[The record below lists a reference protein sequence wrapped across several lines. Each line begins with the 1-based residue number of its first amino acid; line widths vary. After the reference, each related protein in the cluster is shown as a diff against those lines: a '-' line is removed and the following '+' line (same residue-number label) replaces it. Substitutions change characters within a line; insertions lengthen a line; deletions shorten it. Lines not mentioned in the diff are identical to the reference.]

1 MKHKLYNRL
10 LSLALA
16 VGLVAGML
24 PGVTFAGAVD
34 SDATALQSQVE
45 QIAEPTEEPETVSE
59 ESSQAEATPTP
70 APESSQ
76 VEETPAPSQEP
87 EDDSSANTPQT
98 VNFSD
103 VAPFLPPVVGGE
115 SVQSQAMMMLAN
127 RVNTNQDNSES
138 EDSGLELSKDLL
150 KNDNGKYSIQLEAY
164 ATGEIK
170 VDTDEKTVPTDIVL
184 VLDQSGSMEDEMV
197 VSSQEG
203 YQKLNGSN
211 NSSAW
216 NNRDNLYYFDGTN
229 YYKVTVSRER
239 LGGIIF
245 GYYRYTYSWYG
256 QSATSER
263 ENGQIPNPLNGNLYR
278 YTVTSTTTTRLAALK
293 TAVTNF
299 VNSVQAQAKE
309 DDVNH
314 RIAMVGFGSDYQ
326 QGDWQH
332 SPTYYENSEL
342 IVTQNSYGVNY
353 QHLNNNNYKQAFLN
367 VNTDGNVNSRL
378 TEAISRIDAEGGTA
392 IDLGMEMAKNVLDNN
407 PVPQGERRNR
417 VVIVFTDGVP
427 GIYEDDSD
435 SERNTYANRAI
446 GYSKNIKGA
455 GTTVYTV
462 GIFDGADAESGL
474 PSNNYSSWNDPE
486 RANRFMHLLSSN
498 YPSATNMATSG
509 SSIDDELG
517 YYLSAADADT
527 LNDIFQKISDNI
539 QTGGSSSS
547 LDSSAVVRDVLTQEL
562 QLPEG
567 TDQEDIAIQVYKA
580 NANTLTNPDAE
591 GAWTRDSNAG
601 VSASIGDDGRTIDV
615 TGFDFSH
622 NFVADKGRQEN
633 DVTQEGDFYGR
644 KVVITIP
651 VEPNPDFLGGNNV
664 PTNTNASGIYAN
676 EDAANAEDPKAE
688 EYFESPNINIP
699 VNPTVN
705 GVDKTI
711 YLTTSTSIESI
722 IENMYQPDGWNNS
735 KVTITYEVKYSDGTV
750 ANTYTVQPGATS
762 GSWANEKATLSP
774 EDCEEYTITCK
785 VTPNEGIPDSAE
797 NPAVTEKIVND
808 TATVHVLKP
817 TVTWKDT
824 TKDKDSAISA
834 AVLNGENFVKVEWAD
849 ENSDHTNIPAA
860 SSEKPELNYT
870 FVLENNDSLPET
882 LTAELHVKVNTVK
895 ANDQDIT
902 SETNFS
908 WEENS
913 NSSGCSSC
921 QDPNSDGYQ
930 FRIHMHL
937 TDITLTLQKDLTA
950 FANNGKP
957 VFSFKITNR
966 DTNQVWY
973 VHADLT
979 EVNLEDGA
987 DWTSTITLPA
997 GEYRVEEMSNQ
1008 NYDLIEIWVDEDQVF
1023 PSQSR
1028 AAIFD
1033 GTDVE
1038 LDKNMTIRFVNH
1050 PVNTDIPTDG
1060 SATKN
1065 TLKRNDDGLIV
1076 WKQDPEEY
1084 GNEHEDNINPDQE

>member
-184 VLDQSGSMEDEMV
+184 VLDQSGSMKDEMV
-197 VSSQEG
+197 VSTQAG
-203 YQKLNGSN
+203 YQKLNGN
-211 NSSAW
+211 KNSSAW
-216 NNRDNLYYFDGTN
+216 NNRNNLYYFDGTN
-229 YYKVTVSRER
+229 YHEVTVSRKWIST
-239 LGGIIF
+239 GIIR
-245 GYYRYTYSWYG
+245 GYYRYTYSWDG

-263 ENGQIPNPLNGNLYR
+263 EDGQIPTPLNGNLYR

-299 VNSVQAQAKE
+299 VNSVQAQAAE
-309 DDVNH
+309 DSVNH

-332 SPTYYENSEL
+332 SPTNYENSEL
-342 IVTQNSYGVNY
+342 IVTQNSYEVNY
-353 QHLNNNNYKQAFLN
+353 RSLNNNNYKQAFLN

-407 PVPQGERRNR
+407 PVPQGEQRNR

-591 GAWTRDSNAG
+591 GAWTPDSNAG

-785 VTPNEGIPDSAE
+785 VTPNEGRLDSVE
-797 NPAVTEKIVND
+797 NPVVTEKTVSD

-817 TVTWKDT
+817 TITWKDST
-824 TKDKDSAISA
+824 QNSGTQIT
-834 AVLNGENFVKVEWAD
+834 D
-849 ENSDHTNIPAA
+849 ELLKSHQVDTV
-860 SSEKPELNYT
+860 T
-870 FVLENNDSLPET
+870 WGDENNDGAGTPVTQEPT
-882 LTAELHVKVNTVK
+882 LTYEFSTATGEQISGPFNAELHVKVDVK
-895 ANDQDIT
+895 VGETSIT
-902 SETNFS
+902 DETTFN
-908 WEENS
+908 WEKDAE
-913 NSSGCSSC
+913 CPDSC
-921 QDPNSDGYQ
+921 TNPNPSYQ
-930 FRIHMHL
+930 FRIHVGNG
-937 TDITLTLQKDLTA
+937 DLTIIKRISGDA
-950 FANNGKP
+950 GSYDNA
-957 VFSFKITNR
+957 VFDFKIEAENGMIYYIHLDASSGEAQ
-966 DTNQVWY
+966 DTI
-973 VHADLT
+973 
-979 EVNLEDGA
+979 NL
-987 DWTSTITLPA
+987 
-997 GEYRVEEMSNQ
+997 
-1008 NYDLIEIWVDEDQVF
+1008 
-1023 PSQSR
+1023 PS
-1028 AAIFD
+1028 
-1033 GTDVE
+1033 GTYTVTE
-1038 LDKNMTIRFVNH
+1038 LDNLNYT
-1050 PVNTDIPTDG
+1050 PVGNKVQEVTVGGDDVTVTFTNESTPTKIPSDSG
-1060 SATKN
+1060 ATQN
-1065 TLKRNDDGLIV
+1065 NPDDDWNGDSIV
-1076 WKQDPEEY
+1076 AWKPD
-1084 GNEHEDNINPDQE
+1084 DNIKDGDVQTDETSN

>member
-45 QIAEPTEEPETVSE
+45 QIAEPTEEPEAVSE

-103 VAPFLPPVVGGE
+103 VAPFLPPVVGGQ

-138 EDSGLELSKDLL
+138 EDSGLELSKNLL

-170 VDTDEKTVPTDIVL
+170 VDTDEKAVPTDIVL
-184 VLDQSGSMEDEMV
+184 VLDQSGSMKDEMV
-197 VSSQEG
+197 VSTQEG
-203 YQKLNGSN
+203 YQKLNGSR

-216 NNRDNLYYFDGTN
+216 NNRNNLYYFDGTN
-229 YYKVTVSRER
+229 YHKVTVSRNWIST
-239 LGGIIF
+239 GIIW
-245 GYYRYTYSWYG
+245 GYYRYTYSWDG

-263 ENGQIPNPLNGNLYR
+263 EDGQIPNPLNGNLYR
-278 YTVTSTTTTRLAALK
+278 YTVTSTTTTRLNALK

-299 VNSVQAQAKE
+299 VNSVQAQAAE
-309 DDVNH
+309 DNVNH
-314 RIAMVGFGSDYQ
+314 RIAMVGFGSDNSSY
-326 QGDWQH
+326 GLN
-332 SPTYYENSEL
+332 YENSEL
-342 IVTQNSYGVNY
+342 IVTQNSYEVNY
-353 QHLNNNNYKQAFLN
+353 RSLNNNNYKQAFLN

-378 TEAISRIDAEGGTA
+378 TEAISRIDAKGGTA

-407 PVPQGERRNR
+407 PVPQGEQRNR

-567 TDQEDIAIQVYKA
+567 TDQEDIDIKVYKA

-591 GAWTRDSNAG
+591 GAWTLDSNAG

-664 PTNTNASGIYAN
+664 LTNTNASGIYAN

-688 EYFESPNINIP
+688 DYFESPNINIP
-699 VNPTVN
+699 VDPTVN

-711 YLTTSTSIESI
+711 HLTTSIPIESI
-722 IENMYQPDGWNNS
+722 IENMYQPNGWNNS
-735 KVTITYEVKYSDGTV
+735 KVTIIYEVKDSDGNV
-750 ANTYTVQPGATS
+750 VNTYTIRPGETS
-762 GSWANEKATLSP
+762 GSWMYETTTLSP
-774 EDCEEYTITCK
+774 ENCEEYTITCK
-785 VTPNEGIPDSAE
+785 VTPNEGSPDSVE
-797 NPAVTEKIVND
+797 NPVVTEKTKSD
-808 TATVHVLKP
+808 TATVHVLIPKVSVKDSEIDLGQTAYFSKNYNADDVKNQWVDRQGHTDSVP
-817 TVTWKDT
+817 PASTTEPEVDLSYQFVRGSDPGNTYPAFYNPTQDSDFKIVVKIGDRTLQLTNKEYTLTTNAIEHNNCIEPIEGNDHDFTIHVHTTNGMLVIQKKIEGGLAANGEPVFDFKVESPNGTVYYYHVIGQADGTVTAT
-824 TKDKDSAISA
+824 PE
-834 AVLNGENFVKVEWAD
+834 NGV
-849 ENSDHTNIPAA
+849 S
-860 SSEKPELNYT
+860 
-870 FVLENNDSLPET
+870 
-882 LTAELHVKVNTVK
+882 
-895 ANDQDIT
+895 
-902 SETNFS
+902 
-908 WEENS
+908 
-913 NSSGCSSC
+913 
-921 QDPNSDGYQ
+921 
-930 FRIHMHL
+930 
-937 TDITLTLQKDLTA
+937 
-950 FANNGKP
+950 
-957 VFSFKITNR
+957 
-966 DTNQVWY
+966 
-973 VHADLT
+973 
-979 EVNLEDGA
+979 
-987 DWTSTITLPA
+987 LPA
-997 GEYRVEEMSNQ
+997 GDYTVTELYNQ
-1008 NYDLIEIWVDEDQVF
+1008 NYKATGVQITGGDQTTTTPGNNYSVTISMKPNGTTTVTFTNTADDTKIPSDSGATQNNPDDEW
-1023 PSQSR
+1023 
-1028 AAIFD
+1028 D
-1033 GTDVE
+1033 G
-1038 LDKNMTIRFVNH
+1038 N
-1050 PVNTDIPTDG
+1050 
-1060 SATKN
+1060 S
-1065 TLKRNDDGLIV
+1065 IV
-1076 WKQDPEEY
+1076 AWKPD
-1084 GNEHEDNINPDQE
+1084 DNIKDGNVQTDETSN

>member
-1 MKHKLYNRL
+1 MKHKLYTRL

-16 VGLVAGML
+16 VGLVVGML

-138 EDSGLELSKDLL
+138 EDSGLELSKNLL

-184 VLDQSGSMEDEMV
+184 VLDQSGSMKDEMV
-197 VSSQEG
+197 VSTQEG
-203 YQKLNGSN
+203 YQKLNGSR

-216 NNRDNLYYFDGTN
+216 NNRNNLYYFDGTN
-229 YYKVTVSRER
+229 YHEVTVSRDWIST
-239 LGGIIF
+239 GTIW
-245 GYYRYTYSWYG
+245 GYYRYTYSWDG

-263 ENGQIPNPLNGNLYR
+263 EDGQIPNLLNGNLYR

-314 RIAMVGFGSDYQ
+314 RIAMVGFGSDNSSY
-326 QGDWQH
+326 GLN
-332 SPTYYENSEL
+332 YENSEL
-342 IVTQNSYGVNY
+342 IVTEEHDNVRYDNIVQDYGWTQHNY
-353 QHLNNNNYKQAFLN
+353 YEEAFLDVN
-367 VNTDGNVNSRL
+367 VNGEVNDRLLDGIGYIAAS
-378 TEAISRIDAEGGTA
+378 GGTA
-392 IDLGMEMAKNVLDNN
+392 TDLGMKMAENVLDNN
-407 PVPQGERRNR
+407 PVPQGEQRNR

-427 GIYEDDSD
+427 GIYEDDSN

-446 GYSKNIKGA
+446 GYSKNIKDA

-474 PSNNYSSWNDPE
+474 PANNYSSWNNPE

-591 GAWTRDSNAG
+591 GAWTPDSNAG

-664 PTNTNASGIYAN
+664 LTNTNASGIYAN

-688 EYFESPNINIP
+688 DYFESPNINIP
-699 VNPTVN
+699 VDPTVN

-711 YLTTSTSIESI
+711 HLTTSIPIESI
-722 IENMYQPDGWNNS
+722 IENMYQPNGWNNS
-735 KVTITYEVKYSDGTV
+735 KVTIIYEVKDSDGNV
-750 ANTYTVQPGATS
+750 VNTYTIRPGKTS
-762 GSWANEKATLSP
+762 GSWMYETTTLSP
-774 EDCEEYTITCK
+774 ENCEEYTITCK
-785 VTPNEGIPDSAE
+785 VTPNEGIPDSVE
-797 NPAVTEKIVND
+797 NPVVTEKTKSD

-817 TVTWKDT
+817 TITWKDST
-824 TKDKDSAISA
+824 QNSGTQIT
-834 AVLNGENFVKVEWAD
+834 D
-849 ENSDHTNIPAA
+849 ELLKSHQVGTVTWGD
-860 SSEKPELNYT
+860 
-870 FVLENNDSLPET
+870 ENNDGAGKPVTQEPT
-882 LTAELHVKVNTVK
+882 LTYEFSTATGGQISGPINAELHVKVDVK
-895 ANDQDIT
+895 VGETPIT
-902 SETNFS
+902 DETTFN
-908 WEENS
+908 WEKDAK
-913 NSSGCSSC
+913 CPDRP
-921 QDPNSDGYQ
+921 DPCNNPNPKYQ
-930 FRIHMHL
+930 FRIHVGNG
-937 TDITLTLQKDLTA
+937 DLTIVKKISGGA
-950 FANNGKP
+950 GPYDNA
-957 VFSFKITNR
+957 VFDFKIEAENGMVYYIHLDASSGEAQ
-966 DTNQVWY
+966 DTI
-973 VHADLT
+973 
-979 EVNLEDGA
+979 NL
-987 DWTSTITLPA
+987 
-997 GEYRVEEMSNQ
+997 
-1008 NYDLIEIWVDEDQVF
+1008 
-1023 PSQSR
+1023 PSGQY
-1028 AAIFD
+1028 
-1033 GTDVE
+1033 TVTE
-1038 LDKNMTIRFVNH
+1038 LDNLNYTPDQKEQVVTVGGEDATVTFTNNST
-1050 PVNTDIPTDG
+1050 PTKIPSDSG
-1060 SATKN
+1060 ATQN
-1065 TLKRNDDGLIV
+1065 NPDDDWNGNSIV
-1076 WKQDPEEY
+1076 AWKPD
-1084 GNEHEDNINPDQE
+1084 DNIKDGDVQTDETSN